1 MTRRSKRGK
10 EKEKVEKYQHLKR
23 EIGRLWGLKM
33 VEIVPVATRALGSAA
48 NVFDGWIEKLLI
60 KRKGC
65 IVGNCKNIEKK
76 AGDVKKRSFC

>member
-1 MTRRSKRGK
+1 
-10 EKEKVEKYQHLKR
+10 
-23 EIGRLWGLKM
+23 M

-65 IVGNCKNIEKK
+65 IFGNCKNIEKK